1 MKFICEHYIHTHYLY
16 VYIINAMSCSERLYT
31 VCWGVA
37 MSRGFWSESRS
48 DLVTQWYNSVDIWG
62 QSWGDNMGWLVGHRG
77 MVVTGSREVWQELI
91 EHNIHTRSYYIL
103 HQVCH
108 TSHGS
113 FLYSNHRKRV
123 NVLTACRSRDWL
135 DLHKEL
141 GTIRELLRVNTWSA
155 DYPHN
160 FCITSDTAWWCQ
172 SNSEQ
177 TPNQIYSHT
186 YIFQVQCTH

>member
-1 MKFICEHYIHTHYLY
+1 MMWWHGMIGGDTGAWWWLDQGRCDRDWLSTTYI
-16 VYIINAMSCSERLYT
+16 
-31 VCWGVA
+31 
-37 MSRGFWSESRS
+37 
-48 DLVTQWYNSVDIWG
+48 
-62 QSWGDNMGWLVGHRG
+62 
-77 MVVTGSREVWQELI
+77 
-91 EHNIHTRSYYIL
+91 RSYYIL

-113 FLYSNHRKRV
+113 FLYSNRRKGV
-123 NVLTACRSRDWL
+123 NVLTAFRSRDWL

-160 FCITSDTAWWCQ
+160 FCITSDSAWWCQ
-172 SNSEQ
+172 STSGQ

-186 YIFQVQCTH
+186 YFKYSVHIKLTNIATCWPQVYIHQRLCRDSSWMWQISS